1 MTVGAQRSAV
11 RYVRLISGTANTVTQ
26 AMTATSRCQRSDMDL
41 TTGKRQSS
49 ATILTARS
57 RNLSDLPFRCVTS
70 FPSEK
75 KQSPSMTALNT
86 TAQTTARSTFAPSLK
101 NFRSPSRRDRPQS
114 LTSVRKWLAGQNSPS
129 RAKRERLSASITA
142 SSSMT
147 AERLK
152 EETTVQK
159 ARFTR

>member
-11 RYVRLISGTANTVTQ
+11 RYVRLISGTANTATQ
-26 AMTATSRCQRSDMDL
+26 AMTAMSRCQRSDMDL
-41 TTGKRQSS
+41 TTGRTQSS

-101 NFRSPSRRDRPQS
+101 NFRSHSKKDRPQL
-114 LTSVRKWLAGQNSPS
+114 LTSVRRWSVGQNLPS
-129 RAKRERLSASITA
+129 RVKRERLSASITV
-142 SSSMT
+142 SFSTT
-147 AERLK
+147 AEKLK
-152 EETTVQK
+152 EATTEQK
-159 ARFTR
+159 AHFTR